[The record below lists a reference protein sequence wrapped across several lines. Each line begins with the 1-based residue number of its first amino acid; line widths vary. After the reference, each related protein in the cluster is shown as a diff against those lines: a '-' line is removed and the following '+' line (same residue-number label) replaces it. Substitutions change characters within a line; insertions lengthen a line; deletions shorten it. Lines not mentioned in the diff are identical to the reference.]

1 MTSAYAKDVEYGL
14 EKPVSPP
21 SKVTQHNDSAQVA
34 SSTSHI
40 PVDLKEELGYA
51 PQLADPSTSTL
62 DGCHEDESYPEGGR
76 RAYSV
81 VFGSFCGMLAG
92 FGLLNTVGTY
102 QAYVSTHQLAHYSES
117 EVGWIFGLYA
127 FLSFF
132 CGVQI
137 GPVFDAKGPRW
148 LVFAGSV
155 FLVGGMLG
163 VANSTGMC

>member
-1 MTSAYAKDVEYGL
+1 MTAAHAKDLEHGL
-14 EKPVSPP
+14 GRSDNQSNKLSHHGDPTQSVSH
-21 SKVTQHNDSAQVA
+21 STQVLNVQ
-34 SSTSHI
+34 
-40 PVDLKEELGYA
+40 KEELNSSPNIHSSA
-51 PQLADPSTSTL
+51 SAR
-62 DGCHEDESYPEGGR
+62 EDEFYPEGGF

-92 FGLLNTVGTY
+92 FGLLNTIGTY
-102 QAYVSTHQLAHYSES
+102 QAYLATHQLAHYSES

-148 LVFAGSV
+148 LIFAGSV

-163 VANSTGMC
+163 VANSTGM

>member
-1 MTSAYAKDVEYGL
+1 MTSAYAKDVEHGL
-14 EKPVSPP
+14 GNVICQPRKAA
-21 SKVTQHNDSAQVA
+21 QHHEPTELARPINQITIAA
-34 SSTSHI
+34 EI
-40 PVDLKEELGYA
+40 DLSYS
-51 PQLADPSTSTL
+51 PQLAGPSVSTL
-62 DGCHEDESYPEGGR
+62 DGSQEGEPYPEGGW

-92 FGLLNTVGTY
+92 FGLLNTIGTY
-102 QAYVSTHQLAHYSES
+102 QAYVGTHQLAHYSES

-137 GPVFDAKGPRW
+137 GPVFDAQGPRW

-163 VANSTGMC
+163 VANSTGM